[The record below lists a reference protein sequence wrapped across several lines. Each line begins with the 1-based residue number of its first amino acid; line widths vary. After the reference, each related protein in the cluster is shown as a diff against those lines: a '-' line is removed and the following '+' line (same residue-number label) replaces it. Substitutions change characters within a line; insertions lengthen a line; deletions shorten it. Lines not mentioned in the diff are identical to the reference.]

1 MQFIKEHL
9 PIIVAIGI
17 IIGVIFWHINELAHQ
32 QNKQYNDL
40 KENIEQ
46 IQQKNQKLKEHIEQQ
61 SNRLEQQR
69 QDLKELKEIS
79 QELKE
84 IYDQLEIF
92 TAEITG
98 YAPHDPTAEEGHC
111 YEGSPEVTATGTYP
125 VVGEVA
131 AVDPEVIPYGSKI
144 YIEGK
149 GLYRAEDTGSAIQG
163 KIIDVVMEN
172 RQQTSRFGRQERK
185 VLIFRN

>member
-1 MQFIKEHL
+1 MQFVKEHL
-9 PIIVAIGI
+9 LLIIAIGLIFGPII
-17 IIGVIFWHINELAHQ
+17 WHINEINNRQ
-32 QNKQYNDL
+32 EKQYNDL
-40 KENIEQ
+40 NQNIEQ
-46 IQQKNQKLKEHIEQQ
+46 IQQENQELNQHIKQQ
-61 SNRLEQQR
+61 DKKIEQQR

-185 VLIFRN
+185 VIVFE